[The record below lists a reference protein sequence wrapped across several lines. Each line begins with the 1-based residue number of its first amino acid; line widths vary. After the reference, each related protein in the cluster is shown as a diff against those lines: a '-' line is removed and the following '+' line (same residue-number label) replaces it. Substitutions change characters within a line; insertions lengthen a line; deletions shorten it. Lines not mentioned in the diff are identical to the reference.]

1 MARRPINHLFI
12 GTKTDIASM
21 NIAKHVLQRHQWNV
35 IPTSHITFS
44 NPTPLTAPFPP
55 SIPNHSQLSLNYPNV
70 LFSQLLSNY
79 FFPTSLS
86 PESKSSNSFSGD
98 LKDSN
103 FVDIETERER
113 HRISCN
119 IQSPDDLNIDQL
131 FFVSRHAAASGTVSL
146 TVHPIGIPHLTE
158 CGRNGG
164 IAGRCSPP
172 NPHIGNLY
180 RSILQETKQFQL
192 DDMFTITLEATHHGP
207 YVEIPTCFI
216 EIGSSSLQWEDP
228 IAGTV
233 WASCLGKY
241 FAFPRRP
248 KSDYGK
254 IDVFFEHLE
263 EFFNKGKAEDEEED
277 EEGEEDEEAESTKK
291 DDRKEAEGESSK
303 ASAFL
308 EKENEEPSLE
318 ELELEDAQIPP
329 YQQLDINKGIALFV
343 IGGGHYVPRMND
355 MARFGDEYHV
365 GHALASYCL
374 DKTQFQPSSHP
385 QYHPNSTLPEFDY
398 PYQRILHEAIQ
409 SMRIA
414 YPDCRIGCLIDK
426 KSFKGEEKDKIIA
439 ILDAEKI
446 FYSMKTADIRKYNLT
461 APN

>member
-1 MARRPINHLFI
+1 MIDWRHSFLVVLTFISLLKQSPITSLKMARRPINHLFI

-35 IPTSHITFS
+35 IPTSHISFS
-44 NPTPLTAPFPP
+44 NPAPLIAPFPP
-55 SIPNHSQLSLNYPNV
+55 SIPSVAIASTPTYQISNNQLFFYTPVKQTTSSRRLDRFFFWIIDHSQLSLNYPNV
-70 LFSQLLSNY
+70 LFTQLLSNY

-86 PESKSSNSFSGD
+86 PESKSSNSISGD

-103 FVDIETERER
+103 FVDIETEREH

-131 FFVSRHAAASGTVSL
+131 FFVSRHAAAAGTVSL

-180 RSILQETKQFQL
+180 RSILQETKHFQL

-216 EIGSSSLQWEDP
+216 EIGSSSLQWENP

-263 EFFNKGKAEDEEED
+263 EFFNKAKAEDEEED
-277 EEGEEDEEAESTKK
+277 EEGEEDEEDKSTKK
-291 DDRKEAEGESSK
+291 DDKKDTTEGESSK

-308 EKENEEPSLE
+308 EKENEELSLE

-329 YQQLDINKGIALFV
+329 YQQLDTSKGIALFV

-355 MARFGDEYHV
+355 MVSVRSV
-365 GHALASYCL
+365 
-374 DKTQFQPSSHP
+374 
-385 QYHPNSTLPEFDY
+385 
-398 PYQRILHEAIQ
+398 
-409 SMRIA
+409 
-414 YPDCRIGCLIDK
+414 
-426 KSFKGEEKDKIIA
+426 
-439 ILDAEKI
+439 
-446 FYSMKTADIRKYNLT
+446 
-461 APN
+461 